1 MKAGTVWTSLGVAV
15 LTLGIMTYAGL
26 EALTFNEASMWF
38 PAFVSIVGV
47 LCSVAI
53 IVKDVVTLVRRK
65 PATVAAESAV
75 ESTVESGME
84 SVVESAEPIG
94 GLVDDDEVIDL
105 AVLRSVAYWLGWM
118 VGLALV
124 IVFIGTFI
132 GMPIWLFC
140 FLRFAGRQSVLFSVI
155 GTVAATAILF
165 LVTNTL
171 DFYLP
176 QGFFA

>member
-1 MKAGTVWTSLGVAV
+1 MKPGTVWTSLVVAA
-15 LTLGIMTYAGL
+15 LTLGVMVYAGL

-47 LCSVAI
+47 ICSVAI
-53 IVKDVVTLVRRK
+53 IVKDVVTLVRRRLA
-65 PATVAAESAV
+65 PVAAAGG
-75 ESTVESGME
+75 STVEPDTPVTGP
-84 SVVESAEPIG
+84 A
-94 GLVDDDEVIDL
+94 DDDEATDL

-124 IVFIGTFI
+124 IVLIGAFV

-140 FLRFAGRQSVLFSVI
+140 VLRFAGRQSVLFSII

-171 DFYLP
+171 DFYVP
-176 QGFFA
+176 QGLFA